1 MAAAAPAGK
10 SPEDEDLRSI
20 QQARDLVGAARIA
33 WESYAHFSQEQVD
46 RVVGAAAAAASSA
59 ALELATLAVEET
71 GYGVVEHKF
80 IKNKFAS
87 DDVYR
92 FIKDMKTVGI
102 IREIPS
108 VKVVEIAEPVGVVA
122 AVVPSTNPT
131 STAIYKILISLKARN
146 AVVLSPHPA
155 AKRCILRTTEIMKA
169 AALSAGA
176 PPGVVDCMTELTLE
190 GTQELMKHRKTSVV
204 LATGGMGLV
213 RAAYSSGKPA
223 FGVGPGNVPAYVE
236 SSADVP
242 RAVRD
247 ILTGKSYD
255 HGTLC
260 CSEQALVCD
269 AAIESRVRESVAREG
284 GYFLTREQIDSVTR
298 IAVLPSRLANPE
310 IVGKSAAFIARKAG
324 FEVPPGTRVLVAE
337 LQGVGRDYPLSI
349 EKLSP
354 ILAFYVVKDWKEG
367 CERSKAILAYGGM
380 GHTLAIHSANDEI
393 IRAFALEKPAF
404 RIIANSPATHGAV
417 GFSTGLSPAMTLG
430 CGAYGGN
437 ITSDNI
443 TPLHLINVKRL
454 AYGIRPVDIQRAL
467 EEYGYPGK
475 RTSSAPAA
483 ATDPAPSLEDR
494 IARFLASRGIGA
506 AAPPGGSEAPPSPE
520 PPPPAPPPTASSLEV
535 KALEFISEN
544 DVRSALSDGRKLP
557 VGPGTLI
564 TPSARDLGN
573 ENNVFLRV

>member
-1 MAAAAPAGK
+1 MPAPPVPK
-10 SPEDEDLRSI
+10 DDDLRSV
-20 QQARDLVGAARIA
+20 QQARDLVTAARKA
-33 WESYAHFSQEQVD
+33 WEQYAHFSQEQVD
-46 RVVGAAAAAASSA
+46 RIVEAAATAASKA
-59 ALELATLAVEET
+59 AYELAALAVEET
-71 GYGVVEHKF
+71 GFGVVEHKF

-92 FIKDMKTVGI
+92 FIRDMKTVGI
-102 IREIPS
+102 IREIPDR
-108 VKVVEIAEPVGVVA
+108 KVVEIAEPVGVVA
-122 AVVPSTNPT
+122 AIIPSTNPT

-155 AKRCILRTTEIMKA
+155 AKRCIRRTAEIMKA
-169 AALSAGA
+169 AAVAAGA
-176 PPGVVDCMTELTLE
+176 PEGIVECMSEVTVE
-190 GTQELMKHRKTSVV
+190 GTQELMSHRRTSVI

-223 FGVGPGNVPAYVE
+223 FGVGPGNVPAYIE

-255 HGTLC
+255 NGTLC
-260 CSEQALVCD
+260 CSEQALLCD
-269 AAIESRVRESVAREG
+269 AKIESQVRESVAREG
-284 GYFLTREQIDSVTR
+284 GYFLSKEQVDAVTR

-310 IVGKSAAFIARKAG
+310 IVGKSASFIAEKAG
-324 FEVPPGTRVLVAE
+324 FTVPKATRVLVAE

-367 CERSKAILAYGGM
+367 CERAKAILAYGGM
-380 GHTLAIHSANDEI
+380 GHTLSIHSSDDRI
-393 IRAFALEKPAF
+393 IREFALAKPAF
-404 RIIANSPATHGAV
+404 RIVANSPATHGAV

-443 TPLHLINVKRL
+443 TPMHLINVKRL
-454 AYGIRPVDIQRAL
+454 AYGIRPVDIGKAL
-467 EEYGYPGK
+467 EEYGYPGA
-475 RTSSAPAA
+475 RPPSAPAA
-483 ATDPAPSLEDR
+483 APERLEDR
-494 IARFLASRGIGA
+494 IAKFLASRGIA
-506 AAPPGGSEAPPSPE
+506 AAASSAGFEAERENPKPASAPPPSP
-520 PPPPAPPPTASSLEV
+520 PGVA
-535 KALEFISEN
+535 ALEFISEV
-544 DVRSALSDGRKLP
+544 DVRSALSEGRKLP

-573 ENNVFLRV
+573 ENNIFLRV

>member
-1 MAAAAPAGK
+1 MSAPK
-10 SPEDEDLRSI
+10 DDDLRSV
-20 QQARDLVGAARIA
+20 QQARDLVSSARKA
-33 WESYAHFSQEQVD
+33 WETYAHFSQEQVD
-46 RVVGAAAAAASSA
+46 RVVGAAATAASSA
-59 ALELATLAVEET
+59 AYELAALAVEET
-71 GYGVVEHKF
+71 GFGIVEHKF

-92 FIKDMKTVGI
+92 FIRDMKTVGI
-102 IREIPS
+102 LKEIPS
-108 VKVVEIAEPVGVVA
+108 LRIVEIAEPVGVVA
-122 AVVPSTNPT
+122 AIIPSTNPT
-131 STAIYKILISLKARN
+131 STAIYKILISLKSRN

-155 AKRCILRTTEIMKA
+155 AKRCILRTSEILKA
-169 AALSAGA
+169 AALLAGA
-176 PPGVVDCMTELTLE
+176 PPGLVDCMSEVTVE
-190 GTQELMKHRKTSVV
+190 GTQELMSHRKTSVI

-223 FGVGPGNVPAYVE
+223 FGVGPGNVPAYIE

-247 ILTGKSYD
+247 VITGKSYD
-255 HGTLC
+255 NGTLC
-260 CSEQALVCD
+260 CSEQALLCD
-269 AAIESRVRESVAREG
+269 AAIESRVRESVVREG
-284 GYFLTREQIDSVTR
+284 GYFLSKEQIDALTK

-310 IVGKSAAFIARKAG
+310 IVGKSAPFIAGKAG
-324 FEVPPGTRVLVAE
+324 FEVPRGTRVLVAE

-367 CERSKAILAYGGM
+367 CERAKAILAYGGM
-380 GHTLAIHSANDEI
+380 GHTLAIHSSNDEI
-393 IRAFALEKPAF
+393 IREFALQKPAF
-404 RIIANSPATHGAV
+404 RIVANSPATHGAV

-454 AYGIRPVDIQRAL
+454 AYGIRPVDIAKAL
-467 EEYGYPGK
+467 EEYGYPGA
-475 RTSSAPAA
+475 RTVPLVPAPAA
-483 ATDPAPSLEDR
+483 PPATLEDK
-494 IARFLASRGIGA
+494 IARFLASRGVA
-506 AAPPGGSEAPPSPE
+506 ASASGFEAEPESPKGSPPEVA
-520 PPPPAPPPTASSLEV
+520 PAPQVA
-535 KALEFISEN
+535 ALEFVSEV
-544 DVRSALSDGRKLP
+544 DVRSALNEGRKLP